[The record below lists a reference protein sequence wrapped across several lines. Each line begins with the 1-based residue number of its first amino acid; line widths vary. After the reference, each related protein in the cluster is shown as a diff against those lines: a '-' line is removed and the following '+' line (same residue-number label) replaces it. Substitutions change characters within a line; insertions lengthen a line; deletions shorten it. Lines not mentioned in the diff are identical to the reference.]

1 MYQTFR
7 PLERNIAETEA
18 LRYQTPKSIRLTQET
33 SFRKGR
39 KITKE
44 VGMKRYV
51 WTMNRYIN

>member
-44 VGMKRYV
+44 VGV
-51 WTMNRYIN
+51 G